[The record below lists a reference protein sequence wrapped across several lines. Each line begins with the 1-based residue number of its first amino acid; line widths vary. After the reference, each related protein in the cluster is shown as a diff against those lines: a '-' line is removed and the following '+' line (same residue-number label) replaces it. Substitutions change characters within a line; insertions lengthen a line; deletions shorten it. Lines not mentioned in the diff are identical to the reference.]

1 MANIGVLGAGTWG
14 TALARMLAMN
24 GHEVTMWSALPQE
37 LIELEKTHKHKNL
50 PGSTLPESICYTP
63 EISEICRGRDI
74 LLFAVPSPYVR
85 TTARACLPY
94 LDPFQV
100 IVDVAKGI
108 EAGSLMTMS
117 QVIQSEIDSQPG
129 LQGVRVAALSG
140 PTHAEEVA
148 LDLPTAI
155 VASSTD
161 MAAADKTQDI
171 FMNPNFRVYTNSDVI
186 GVELGGA
193 VKNIIALA
201 CGMACGLGY
210 GDNARA
216 ALITRGAAEISRL
229 APVCGGS
236 AGTIA
241 GLAGIGDL
249 IVTCTSVHSRN
260 FRAGVLLGQGKS
272 CDEAVKEVGM
282 VVEGL
287 NALPGVKALEAKYK
301 VEMPIV
307 NMVDAIVNGQVPVR
321 DAVDMLMGR
330 RKTAEFQD
338 HVNFLKGGKA

>member
-14 TALARMLAMN
+14 TALARMLAVN
-24 GHEVTMWSALPQE
+24 GHNVTMWSALPQE
-37 LIELEKTHKHKNL
+37 LIELKNTRKHKNL
-50 PGSTLPESICYTP
+50 PGCTLPESISYTP
-63 EISEICRGRDI
+63 DIHEICQGRDI

-85 TTARACLPY
+85 TTARACLPH
-94 LDPFQV
+94 LAPFQV

-117 QVIQSEIDSQPG
+117 QVIQSEVDSQPG
-129 LQGVRVAALSG
+129 LQGVRVVALSG

-155 VASSTD
+155 VASSED
-161 MAAADKTQDI
+161 MAAAEKAQDI
-171 FMNPNFRVYTNSDVI
+171 FMNPNFRVYTNNDVI

-193 VKNIIALA
+193 VKNIIALG
-201 CGMACGLGY
+201 CGIACGLGY

-216 ALITRGAAEISRL
+216 ALITRGAAEISRP

-260 FRAGVLLGQGKS
+260 FRAGVLMGQGKAS
-272 CDEAVKEVGM
+272 EQAVAEVGM

-287 NALPGVKALEAKYK
+287 NALPGVKALAAKYH

-307 NMVDAIVNGQVPVR
+307 NMVDAIVSGHVPVR
-321 DAVDMLMGR
+321 DAVDKLMGR
-330 RKTAEFQD
+330 RKTTEFS
-338 HVNFLKGGKA
+338 HS

>member
-14 TALARMLAMN
+14 TALARMLAVN
-24 GHEVTMWSALPQE
+24 GHNVTMWSALPQE
-37 LIELEKTHKHKNL
+37 LIELKNTRKHKNL
-50 PGSTLPESICYTP
+50 PGCTLPESISYTP
-63 EISEICRGRDI
+63 DIHEICQGRDI

-85 TTARACLPY
+85 TTARSCLPH
-94 LDPFQV
+94 LAPFQV

-117 QVIQSEIDSQPG
+117 QVIQSEVDSQPG
-129 LQGVRVAALSG
+129 LQGVRVVALSG

-155 VASSTD
+155 VASSED
-161 MAAADKTQDI
+161 MAAAEKAQDI
-171 FMNPNFRVYTNSDVI
+171 FMNPNFRVYTNNDVI

-193 VKNIIALA
+193 VKNIIALG
-201 CGMACGLGY
+201 CGIACGLGY

-236 AGTIA
+236 SGTIA

-260 FRAGVLLGQGKS
+260 FRAGVLMGQGKTS
-272 CDEAVKEVGM
+272 EQAVAEVGM

-287 NALPGVKALEAKYK
+287 NALPGVKALAAKYH
-301 VEMPIV
+301 VELPIV
-307 NMVDAIVNGQVPVR
+307 NMVDAIVSGHVPVR
-321 DAVDMLMGR
+321 DAVDKLMGR
-330 RKTAEFQD
+330 RKTTEFS
-338 HVNFLKGGKA
+338 HS

>member
-14 TALARMLAMN
+14 TALARMLAVN
-24 GHEVTMWSALPQE
+24 GHNVTMWSALPQE
-37 LIELEKTHKHKNL
+37 LIELKNTRKHKNL
-50 PGSTLPESICYTP
+50 PGCTLPESISYTP
-63 EISEICRGRDI
+63 DIHEICQGRDI

-85 TTARACLPY
+85 TTARACLPH
-94 LDPFQV
+94 LAPFQV

-117 QVIQSEIDSQPG
+117 QVIQSEVDSQPG

-155 VASSTD
+155 VASSED
-161 MAAADKTQDI
+161 MAAAEKAQDI
-171 FMNPNFRVYTNSDVI
+171 FMNLNFRVYTNNDVI

-193 VKNIIALA
+193 VKNIIALG
-201 CGMACGLGY
+201 CGIACGLGY

-260 FRAGVLLGQGKS
+260 FRAGVLMGQGKTS
-272 CDEAVKEVGM
+272 EQAVAEVGM

-287 NALPGVKALEAKYK
+287 NALPGVKALAAKYH

-307 NMVDAIVNGQVPVR
+307 NMVDAIVSGHVPVR

-330 RKTAEFQD
+330 RKTTEFS
-338 HVNFLKGGKA
+338 HS

>member
-14 TALARMLAMN
+14 TALARMLAVN
-24 GHEVTMWSALPQE
+24 GHNVTMWSALPQE
-37 LIELEKTHKHKNL
+37 LIVLKNTRKHKNL
-50 PGSTLPESICYTP
+50 PGCTLPESIAYTP
-63 EISEICRGRDI
+63 DIHEICQGRDI

-85 TTARACLPY
+85 TTARACLPH
-94 LDPFQV
+94 LAPFQV

-117 QVIQSEIDSQPG
+117 QVIQSEVDSQPG
-129 LQGVRVAALSG
+129 LQGVRVVALSG

-155 VASSTD
+155 VASSED
-161 MAAADKTQDI
+161 MAAAEKAQDI
-171 FMNPNFRVYTNSDVI
+171 FMNPNFRVYTNNDVI

-193 VKNIIALA
+193 VKNIIALG
-201 CGMACGLGY
+201 CGIACGLGY

-260 FRAGVLLGQGKS
+260 FRAGVLMGQGKTS
-272 CDEAVKEVGM
+272 EQAVAEVGM

-287 NALPGVKALEAKYK
+287 NALPGVKALAAKYH

-307 NMVDAIVNGQVPVR
+307 NMVDAIVSGHVPVR
-321 DAVDMLMGR
+321 DAVDKLMGR
-330 RKTAEFQD
+330 RKTTEFS
-338 HVNFLKGGKA
+338 HS

>member
-14 TALARMLAMN
+14 TALARMLAVN
-24 GHEVTMWSALPQE
+24 GHNVTMWSALPQE
-37 LIELEKTHKHKNL
+37 LIELKNTRKHKNL
-50 PGSTLPESICYTP
+50 PGCTLPESIAYTP
-63 EISEICRGRDI
+63 DIHEICQGRDI

-85 TTARACLPY
+85 TTTRACLPH
-94 LDPFQV
+94 LAPFQV

-117 QVIQSEIDSQPG
+117 QVIQSEVDSQPG

-155 VASSTD
+155 VASSED
-161 MAAADKTQDI
+161 MAAAEKAQDI
-171 FMNPNFRVYTNSDVI
+171 FMNPNFRVYTNNDVI

-193 VKNIIALA
+193 VKNIIALG
-201 CGMACGLGY
+201 CGIACGLGY

-260 FRAGVLLGQGKS
+260 FRAGVLMGQGKTS
-272 CDEAVKEVGM
+272 EQAVAEVGM

-287 NALPGVKALEAKYK
+287 NALPGVKALAAKYH

-307 NMVDAIVNGQVPVR
+307 NMVDAIVSGHVPVR
-321 DAVDMLMGR
+321 DAVDKLMGR
-330 RKTAEFQD
+330 RKTTEFS
-338 HVNFLKGGKA
+338 HS

>member
-14 TALARMLAMN
+14 TALARMLAVN
-24 GHEVTMWSALPQE
+24 GHNVTMWSALPQE
-37 LIELEKTHKHKNL
+37 LIELKNTRKHKNL
-50 PGSTLPESICYTP
+50 PGCTLPESISYTP
-63 EISEICRGRDI
+63 DIHEICQGRDI

-85 TTARACLPY
+85 TTARACLPH
-94 LDPFQV
+94 LAPFQV

-108 EAGSLMTMS
+108 EAGSLMAMS
-117 QVIQSEIDSQPG
+117 QVIQSEVDSQPG
-129 LQGVRVAALSG
+129 LQGVRVVALSG

-155 VASSTD
+155 VASSAD
-161 MAAADKTQDI
+161 MAAAEKAQDI
-171 FMNPNFRVYTNSDVI
+171 FMNPNFRVYTNNDVI

-193 VKNIIALA
+193 VKNIIALG
-201 CGMACGLGY
+201 CGIACGLGY

-260 FRAGVLLGQGKS
+260 FRAGVLMGQGKTS
-272 CDEAVKEVGM
+272 EQAVAEVGM

-287 NALPGVKALEAKYK
+287 NALPGVKALAAKYH
-301 VEMPIV
+301 VELPIV
-307 NMVDAIVNGQVPVR
+307 NMVDAIVSGHVPVR
-321 DAVDMLMGR
+321 DAVDKLMGR
-330 RKTAEFQD
+330 RKTTEFS
-338 HVNFLKGGKA
+338 HS

>member
-14 TALARMLAMN
+14 TALARMLAVN
-24 GHEVTMWSALPQE
+24 GHNVTMWSALPQE
-37 LIELEKTHKHKNL
+37 LIELKNTRKHKNL
-50 PGSTLPESICYTP
+50 PGCTLPESISYTP
-63 EISEICRGRDI
+63 DIREICQGRDI

-85 TTARACLPY
+85 TTARACLPH
-94 LDPFQV
+94 LAPFQV

-117 QVIQSEIDSQPG
+117 QVIQSEVDSQPG
-129 LQGVRVAALSG
+129 LQGVRVVALSG

-155 VASSTD
+155 VASSED
-161 MAAADKTQDI
+161 MAAAEKAQDI
-171 FMNPNFRVYTNSDVI
+171 FMNPNFRVYTNNDVI

-193 VKNIIALA
+193 VKNIIALG
-201 CGMACGLGY
+201 CGIACGLGY

-260 FRAGVLLGQGKS
+260 FRAGVLMGQGKTS
-272 CDEAVKEVGM
+272 EQAVAEVGM

-287 NALPGVKALEAKYK
+287 NALPGVKALAAKYH

-307 NMVDAIVNGQVPVR
+307 NMVDAIVSGHVPVR
-321 DAVDMLMGR
+321 DAVDKLMGR
-330 RKTAEFQD
+330 RKTTEFS
-338 HVNFLKGGKA
+338 HS

>member
-14 TALARMLAMN
+14 TALARMLAVN
-24 GHEVTMWSALPQE
+24 GHNVTMWSALPQE
-37 LIELEKTHKHKNL
+37 LIELKNTRKHKNL
-50 PGSTLPESICYTP
+50 PGCTLPESISYTP
-63 EISEICRGRDI
+63 DIHEICQGRDI

-85 TTARACLPY
+85 TTARACLPH
-94 LDPFQV
+94 LAPFQV

-117 QVIQSEIDSQPG
+117 QVIQSEVDSQPG
-129 LQGVRVAALSG
+129 LQGVRVVALSG

-155 VASSTD
+155 VASSED
-161 MAAADKTQDI
+161 MAAAEKAQDI
-171 FMNPNFRVYTNSDVI
+171 FMNPNFRVYTNNDVI

-193 VKNIIALA
+193 VKNIIALG
-201 CGMACGLGY
+201 CGIACGLGY

-236 AGTIA
+236 SGTIA

-260 FRAGVLLGQGKS
+260 FRAGVLMGQGKTS
-272 CDEAVKEVGM
+272 EQAVAEVGM

-287 NALPGVKALEAKYK
+287 NALPGVKALAAKYH
-301 VEMPIV
+301 VELPIV
-307 NMVDAIVNGQVPVR
+307 NMVDAIVSGHVPVR
-321 DAVDMLMGR
+321 DAVDKLMGR
-330 RKTAEFQD
+330 RKTTEFS
-338 HVNFLKGGKA
+338 HS